1 MRESEIVKETVEI
14 HSLYKI
20 LNKERKPIH
29 TTGKEGKEI
38 LSAHIRES
46 YLSLSLLETKI
57 EYYQLKQAVNN
68 RELLD
73 KKTQMEMGIISEADF
88 IETMILSLG
97 NLAEAYALLAEHQ
110 SKVLTVEMLLGKEAW
125 NP

>member
-1 MRESEIVKETVEI
+1 
-14 HSLYKI
+14 
-20 LNKERKPIH
+20 
-29 TTGKEGKEI
+29 
-38 LSAHIRES
+38 
-46 YLSLSLLETKI
+46 
-57 EYYQLKQAVNN
+57 
-68 RELLD
+68 
-73 KKTQMEMGIISEADF
+73 MGIISEADF

>member
-1 MRESEIVKETVEI
+1 M
-14 HSLYKI
+14 
-20 LNKERKPIH
+20 
-29 TTGKEGKEI
+29 
-38 LSAHIRES
+38 
-46 YLSLSLLETKI
+46 LETKI